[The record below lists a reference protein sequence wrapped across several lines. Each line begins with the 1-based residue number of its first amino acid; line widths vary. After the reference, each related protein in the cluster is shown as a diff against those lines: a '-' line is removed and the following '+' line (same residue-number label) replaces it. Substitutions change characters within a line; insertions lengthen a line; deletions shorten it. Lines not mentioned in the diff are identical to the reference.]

1 VNKPPL
7 AEYSGPGDQA
17 ARLGISRTSFE
28 RLSKHPAF
36 PRPLKALRGKPLYR
50 NADVDR
56 ALVQISDERE
66 AA

>member
-1 VNKPPL
+1 MKKTPL

-36 PRPLKALRGKPLYR
+36 PRPLKALPGKPLYR

-56 ALVQISDERE
+56 ALVQISERE